1 LTSRP
6 AFTPPE
12 REYPIPPLHEE
23 RLRPAHHHQTMQL
36 YDKLF
41 LILGGQRGKAL
52 GLLFLMLLGAVFE
65 GIGLGLVMPYIA
77 LLARAD
83 SRTLPKTL
91 LNAFADIGVHR
102 MRDILLWTGAALLL
116 LNIGKN
122 AYLAWLSRLQYRFL
136 FRRQSELTRRLFEHY
151 VRTPYVAFLQIN
163 SVEVIRIL
171 TWDCN
176 YVFTNFIIPLCQ
188 VLTEAF
194 VVLAILGLLLSFAP
208 LPTMAAGAFLAIASL
223 VFYRY
228 VRRLREG
235 LEERRTSCHEN
246 MMRWINQGLG
256 GFKETKIM
264 HREEFFVEAYSK
276 HAREFE
282 RASVRLFPTGELPR
296 LFTEATV
303 VAGIVLVISIFLAR
317 GNDFSSSLPP
327 LALVAA
333 AAFRLMPSVN
343 RILTGLHAMES
354 HRHLVDTI
362 ALELRTDLRSRPLLP
377 STSSGNGPA
386 TLSFE
391 RKVELKEVGFQY
403 PGTRAP
409 ALKGLSF
416 TVPKGHSI
424 GIVGTSGGGKS
435 TAVDVLMG
443 LLTPAQG
450 EVLVDGVSIQSRLAQ
465 WGSKIGYI
473 PQPVYVYDDSI
484 RRNIAFGLED
494 DLIDDE
500 KVWSALRTAQLEDFV
515 RSLPEG
521 LETRLGER
529 GVRLSGGQRQRIGIA
544 RVLYHDPE
552 VMVLDE
558 ATAGLDNE
566 TETEVAKAI
575 STAGRHKT
583 LVIVAHRLSTVRNC
597 DTLFLLK
604 NGTIVASGPY
614 HELLE
619 TSADFKS
626 LAAVELE

>member
-1 LTSRP
+1 M
-6 AFTPPE
+6 E
-12 REYPIPPLHEE
+12 
-23 RLRPAHHHQTMQL
+23 L
-36 YDKLF
+36 YNKII
-41 LILGGQRGKAL
+41 LILGGQRGKAA
-52 GLLFLMLLGAVFE
+52 GLLVLMLFGALFE

-77 LLARAD
+77 LLSRAD
-83 SRTLPKTL
+83 SQTLPKAL
-91 LNAFADIGVHR
+91 RLVFASVGVHS
-102 MRDILLWTGAALLL
+102 MRDILLWTGAALLA

-122 AYLAWLSRLQYRFL
+122 AYLAWLSRVQYRFL
-136 FRRQSELTRRLFEHY
+136 FRRQSELTRHLFEHY
-151 VRTPYVAFLQIN
+151 VRTPYVTFLQIN

-188 VLTEAF
+188 VLTESF
-194 VVLAILGLLLSFAP
+194 VVLAILALLLSFAP
-208 LPTMAAGAFLAIASL
+208 LPTMAAGAFLGVASL

-228 VRRLREG
+228 VKGLREG
-235 LEERRTSCHEN
+235 LEERRTSCHEH

-264 HREEFFVEAYSK
+264 HREEFFVEAYSM
-276 HAREFE
+276 HARNFE
-282 RASVRLFPTGELPR
+282 QASVRLFPTGELPR
-296 LFTEATV
+296 LFTEGTV
-303 VAGIVLVISIFLAR
+303 VAGIVLIISIFLAR
-317 GNDFSSSLPP
+317 GNDFSSSLPA

-362 ALELRTDLRSRPLLP
+362 ALELRGDLRSRPLP
-377 STSSGNGPA
+377 ASTPA
-386 TLSFE
+386 DGGAAPLRFE
-391 RKVELKEVGFQY
+391 HRIELNDVVFRY
-403 PGTRAP
+403 PGTAAP
-409 ALKGLSF
+409 ALKGLSLV
-416 TVPKGHSI
+416 VPKGHCV

-443 LLTPAQG
+443 LLTPARG
-450 EVLVDGVSIQSRLAQ
+450 DVLVDGVSIQSRLPQ
-465 WGSKIGYI
+465 WGGKIGYI

-484 RRNIAFGLED
+484 RRNIAFGLD
-494 DLIDDE
+494 DHLIDDD
-500 KVWSALRTAQLEDFV
+500 KVWSALNAAQLEEFV
-515 RSLPEG
+515 RSLPER

-566 TETEVAKAI
+566 TEAEVAKAI
-575 STAGRHKT
+575 STAGRNKT

-604 NGTIVASGPY
+604 NGTIVAAGAY

-619 TSADFKS
+619 NSADFKS

>member
-1 LTSRP
+1 MDHRTAS
-6 AFTPPE
+6 
-12 REYPIPPLHEE
+12 
-23 RLRPAHHHQTMQL
+23 TMQL
-36 YDKLF
+36 YNKII
-41 LILGGQRGKAL
+41 LILGGQRGKAA
-52 GLLFLMLLGAVFE
+52 GLLVLMLFGALFE
-65 GIGLGLVMPYIA
+65 AIGLGLVMPYIA
-77 LLARAD
+77 ILSRANSLAVPKPLLLVFARVGVY
-83 SRTLPKTL
+83 RT
-91 LNAFADIGVHR
+91 
-102 MRDILLWTGAALLL
+102 RDILLWTGAALLL
-116 LNIGKN
+116 LNVGKN
-122 AYLAWLSRLQYRFL
+122 GYLAWLSRVQYRFL
-136 FRRQSELTRRLFEHY
+136 FHKQSELSRRLFEHY

-176 YVFTNFIIPLCQ
+176 YVFTNFIVPLCQ
-188 VLTEAF
+188 VITESF
-194 VVLAILGLLLSFAP
+194 VVLAIVALLLSFAP
-208 LPTMAAGAFLAIASL
+208 LPTMAAGCFLGIASFA
-223 VFYRY
+223 FYRY
-228 VRRLREG
+228 VKKLREG

-264 HREEFFVEAYSK
+264 HREEFFVEAYGTYAK
-276 HAREFE
+276 NFE
-282 RASVRLFPTGELPR
+282 QASIRLFPTGELPR

-303 VAGIVLVISIFLAR
+303 VAGIILVISIFLAR
-317 GNDFSSSLPP
+317 GSDFTTSLPP

-333 AAFRLMPSVN
+333 AAFRLMPSAN

-362 ALELRTDLRSRPLLP
+362 ALQLRGDLRSRPRRTSTEAANGALP
-377 STSSGNGPA
+377 
-386 TLSFE
+386 LRFE
-391 RKVELKEVGFQY
+391 RRVELKDVVFQY
-403 PGTRAP
+403 PGSGSP
-409 ALKGLSF
+409 ALNGLSL
-416 TVPKGHSI
+416 TVPRGHSI

-443 LLTPAQG
+443 LLTPSQG
-450 EVLVDGVSIQSRLAQ
+450 DVFVDGVSIKDHLAQ
-465 WGSKIGYI
+465 WGGKIGYI

-494 DLIDDE
+494 HLIDED
-500 KVWSALRTAQLEDFV
+500 KIWSALKAAQLEDFV
-515 RSLPEG
+515 RSLPER

-566 TETEVAKAI
+566 TEAEVAKAI
-575 STAGRHKT
+575 LNAGRNKT

-604 NGTIVASGPY
+604 NGTIVAAGPY
-614 HELLE
+614 ERLLE

-626 LAAVELE
+626 LAAVESE